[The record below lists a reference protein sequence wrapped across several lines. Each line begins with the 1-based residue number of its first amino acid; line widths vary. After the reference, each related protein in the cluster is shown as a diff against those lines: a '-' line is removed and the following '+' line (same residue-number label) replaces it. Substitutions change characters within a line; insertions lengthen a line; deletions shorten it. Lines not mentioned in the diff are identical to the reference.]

1 MYPRR
6 RHPMP
11 IPKPAVPGRTRPVY
25 AYSFD
30 RETFRG
36 RHASRDAAL
45 AAAEGALEAWPT
57 IPEAI
62 WVGRLVDVA
71 PPTTGLGD
79 AVTDSLTRRLAD
91 DGRDPLPNLPDA
103 ARADLDAALA
113 GLVRDWLD
121 DHGLVGE
128 PRIEGISEHPLPLV
142 AGVPPRE
149 VDEVS
154 LLGTEG

>member
-1 MYPRR
+1 
-6 RHPMP
+6 MP
-11 IPKPAVPGRTRPVY
+11 IPNPAVPGRPRPIY

-36 RHASRDAAL
+36 RHASREAAL
-45 AAAEGALEAWPT
+45 AAAEDALPAWPT

-71 PPTTGLGD
+71 PPTVGLGD
-79 AVTDSLTRRLAD
+79 AVLDNLTRRLAD
-91 DGRDPLPNLPDA
+91 DGRDALPAIPDA
-103 ARADLDAALA
+103 ARLDLDAGLA

-121 DHGLVGE
+121 DHRLIGE
-128 PRIEGISEHPLPLV
+128 PRVEGISEHPLPLV
-142 AGVPPRE
+142 AHVPPRE